1 MVPHSA
7 RDLPHSVMCML
18 LLTVVSLVDGAMVQE
33 LDLGGAALTSAA
45 GQQLKKAL
53 VTQQLPSL
61 ERLVIHGWP
70 EWKQVTAMQRAH
82 VTVAGRAG
90 EAPGGLGGHV
100 CVYHVVTTRARSSG
114 PCQVA
119 HTLPVLIISRYRMAA
134 WALPPVCRT

>member
-1 MVPHSA
+1 M
-7 RDLPHSVMCML
+7 
-18 LLTVVSLVDGAMVQE
+18 QE

-70 EWKQVTAMQRAH
+70 EWKQVTAMQRTH

-90 EAPGGLGGHV
+90 EAPEGLGGHA
-100 CVYHVVTTRARSSG
+100 CVY
-114 PCQVA
+114 QK
-119 HTLPVLIISRYRMAA
+119 LAA
-134 WALPPVCRT
+134 WGSVRSPTFCLF